1 MMLKC
6 LCVYLFVCVWN
17 WTIWNILNNNPIQN
31 ESLSIILNWNEF
43 IRWKDSELPMDAQE
57 SNRIAPDRL
66 AIDFLLGIVAHWRL
80 KILLYAHALQFH
92 QYYYLSHFDIA
103 STDFLRIDCIVGCQ
117 TIGTKFTFSN
127 VVSHSKLLHRSH
139 FLIFVN
145 FVLFSTSLLA
155 LFSYCFFFL
164 FLSLSIC
171 APMWMCELNYRKMN
185 LVFIRRVSH
194 IYWMYSM
201 RFNQRALPRAV
212 IVLGLVLGII
222 HTICAI
228 LLLLFICE
236 ALNKSGP
243 MAIIALVIR

>member
-1 MMLKC
+1 MHTASSLSLLHPLLLAHQRHRHALTLRQPLWAIAQNQKKNDTPRAKESKMMLKC

-155 LFSYCFFFL
+155 LFSYCFFFSFSL
-164 FLSLSIC
+164 FQFVRR
-171 APMWMCELNYRKMN
+171 CEC
-185 LVFIRRVSH
+185 VS
-194 IYWMYSM
+194 
-201 RFNQRALPRAV
+201 
-212 IVLGLVLGII
+212 
-222 HTICAI
+222 
-228 LLLLFICE
+228 
-236 ALNKSGP
+236 
-243 MAIIALVIR
+243 